1 MGGWGVQLV
10 RGEKKGKRD
19 EREEMREESK
29 EVRGKREER
38 ENGRVGP
45 MCHIDAKST
54 LNDHLNT
61 V

>member
-1 MGGWGVQLV
+1 MGGWVVQLV
-10 RGEKKGKRD
+10 RGEKIGKRD
-19 EREEMREESK
+19 EREESK
-29 EVRGKREER
+29 EIRGKREER